1 LKGLKTTIATALAV
15 GLLAGS
21 AVGVAA
27 QDEEPAGSTYFT
39 GTIARD
45 GNLVSEPSETIVDGI
60 LEGRGIVFEGESLEA
75 TDARMTG
82 TLSRALNG
90 NVHKVSDFEDVV
102 LESAAWRIENEGG
115 SWSGQ
120 GSALIHGG
128 AEISDDD
135 ATDLDTIL
143 LTGEGIYEGLTAYV
157 IADWTEDPVV
167 IEGAVIVGEAP
178 PVPEL
183 LSASEPAAE

>member
-1 LKGLKTTIATALAV
+1 MKGLKTTIATVFAV

-27 QDEEPAGSTYFT
+27 QDEEPTGSTYFT

-45 GNLVSEPSETIVDGI
+45 GTLVSEPSETVVDGI
-60 LEGRGIVFEGESLEA
+60 LEGRGIVFEGESIET

-90 NVHKVSDFEDVV
+90 NVHKVGDFEELV
-102 LESAAWRIENEGG
+102 LETAAWRIENEGG

-128 AEISDDD
+128 AEMSDDE

-143 LTGEGIYEGLTAYV
+143 LTGEGAYEGLTAYV

-167 IEGAVIVGEAP
+167 IEGAVVVGEAP

-183 LSASEPAAE
+183 PSASEPAAE